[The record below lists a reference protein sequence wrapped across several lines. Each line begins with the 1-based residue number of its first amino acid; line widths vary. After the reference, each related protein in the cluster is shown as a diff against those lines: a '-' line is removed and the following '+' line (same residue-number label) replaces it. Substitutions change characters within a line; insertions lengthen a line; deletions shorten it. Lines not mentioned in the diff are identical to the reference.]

1 VKGIKGILAKVESCK
16 KRIAAERDKLR
27 DLISEIEDV
36 AECSDRA
43 VSDLESA
50 ADSLSEHL

>member
-1 VKGIKGILAKVESCK
+1 MRGIKGILAKIQTCK
-16 KRIAAERDKLR
+16 KRIAAERNKLR
-27 DLISEIEDV
+27 DLINEIEDV

-50 ADSLSEHL
+50 ADALSEHL

>member
-1 VKGIKGILAKVESCK
+1 MKGIKGILAKVESCK

-27 DLISEIEDV
+27 NIISEVESL
-36 AECSDRA
+36 ESCSDSA

-50 ADSLSEHL
+50 ADSLSEYL